1 MMKLKHI
8 IESQQFTV
16 PSLYDLFERA
26 DQMKKIVKRGG
37 TRDYQN
43 KVMATLFYK
52 PSTRTRFSF
61 ESAMYRLGG
70 SVLSTEQAKEFS
82 SEIEGENLE
91 DTIRIISN
99 YSDVIVLRHY
109 EEGGA
114 KRAAAV
120 SPVPIINAGDGS
132 GGQHPTQALLDL
144 YTIYSECKTLDGL
157 SVAFVGALDQGRTV
171 RSLAY
176 LLGKF
181 DRIKLYFIAPLE
193 MTIKNDILEYLDER
207 GVSYQLADSTDG
219 IINRVDVVYQTRI
232 DKKRLINKDVKLSQ
246 YNIDKNVLSKMKYN
260 SIIMHPLPRS
270 VEIDPAVDTDPRA
283 AYFRQAENGLYV
295 RMALLTMLFENEE

>member
-1 MMKLKHI
+1 MKLKHI
-8 IESQQFTV
+8 VESQQFTV
-16 PSLYDLFERA
+16 PLLLDLFDRTNL
-26 DQMKKIVKRGG
+26 MKKIVARGG
-37 TRDYQN
+37 TKDYDD
-43 KVMATLFYK
+43 KIMATLFYK

-61 ESAMYRLGG
+61 ESAMYRIGG
-70 SVLSTEQAKEFS
+70 RVMTTEQAREFS
-82 SEIEGENLE
+82 SEVEGENLE

-99 YSDVIVLRHY
+99 YSDVIVLRHH

-144 YTIYSECKTLDGL
+144 YTIYNECKSLDGL

-181 DRIKLYFIAPLE
+181 DRMKLYFIAPDELQ
-193 MTIKNDILEYLDER
+193 IQKDILEYLDER
-207 GVSYQLADSTDG
+207 GVSYQLAKNTEG
-219 IINRVDVVYQTRI
+219 IINRVDVIYQTRI
-232 DKKRLINKDVKLSQ
+232 DRKRLTNKEVDLKT
-246 YNIDKNVLSKMKYN
+246 YNIDKEVLKQLKYN

-270 VEIDPAVDTDPRA
+270 VEIDQVVDSDPRA
-283 AYFRQAENGLYV
+283 AYFRQAQNGLYV
-295 RMALLTMLFENEE
+295 RMAILQMLFEKE